1 MSENLPLP
9 IPGTLEHD
17 MYSRM
22 QAPHGVAPK
31 PEAPQTIEEDM
42 AMRFPTV
49 EASVESLH
57 APEIVPELA
66 TPPEEIPES
75 QDPYARDMSMRFPAL
90 EATLRHPIAEDEE
103 RLLPVLAPIDTNE
116 AVLPS
121 PDPVEPTVESR
132 TRTRTPEKEQ
142 EYLEARQRLAEHL
155 GLKGDAVE
163 RLGSVRNF
171 PDLPEIEAPE
181 VSSIPAGPDV
191 ETIEED
197 SVDEEITDTDT
208 EPTAVVTPDEVDG
221 ISLPRKENFRE
232 KVRRS
237 RRERRATRVHA
248 KAAPSKSKASKSRTQ
263 RIREIDR
270 EARSEV
276 GHHLHAL
283 DKTKDKNAK
292 FRMMQKGPFENN
304 SIKERLKRRGARMVV
319 SVVGDKVS
327 STAKQRDRV
336 KDVTGVSDVLSSP
349 YWVKKEHEIRFKPGA
364 GYVWPRRIGKA
375 VIRYNRFKDSR
386 AAKRASS

>member
-1 MSENLPLP
+1 MSEKLPLP
-9 IPGTLEHD
+9 LPGTLEYD
-17 MYSRM
+17 LYTRM
-22 QAPHGVAPK
+22 QAPHEVAQRPD
-31 PEAPQTIEEDM
+31 APQTIEEDM

-49 EASVESLH
+49 EGSVESQPT
-57 APEIVPELA
+57 PEVVPELSTTA
-66 TPPEEIPES
+66 EEIPES

-90 EATLRHPIAEDEE
+90 EATLRHPIPGDEE
-103 RLLPVLAPIDTNE
+103 RLLPVLVPMAKIEDE
-116 AVLPS
+116 AALPVS
-121 PDPVEPTVESR
+121 IPVESR
-132 TRTRTPEKEQ
+132 TRTRTPEQEQ
-142 EYLEARQRLAEHL
+142 EFLAARQRLAEHL
-155 GLKGDAVE
+155 GLKGEAIE
-163 RLGSVRNF
+163 RLGAVRNF

-181 VSSIPAGPDV
+181 VSPTSAEADRETV
-191 ETIEED
+191 EDDTA
-197 SVDEEITDTDT
+197 EEISDTDT
-208 EPTAVVTPDEVDG
+208 EPTTVVTPDEVDG

-237 RRERRATRVHA
+237 RRERRTTRVHA
-248 KAAPSKSKASKSRTQ
+248 KAAPGKSKPSKSRTQ

-270 EARSEV
+270 DARSEV

-349 YWVKKEHEIRFKPGA
+349 YWIKKEHEIRFKPGA